1 MKKNLVLLGLLSLSL
16 AIPSFA
22 QDRKGGEQ
30 RGEQHGGQEHGRVGG
45 GYVPPHGPPAAR
57 PGSPARQEQHPVEQ
71 HPVQQQ
77 RAPEQ
82 RAPDQRQPEQ
92 RSGGQRGGDQRNFR
106 DFQGHPNAPHV
117 HSNGEWVGHD
127 MGRDDRHYHV
137 DHPWEHG
144 HFTLGFGPGHV
155 FRLEGGG
162 PSRFWFR
169 GAYFSVFPDDFS
181 YVSDWIWNADP
192 IVIYEDPD
200 HPGFYLAYNS
210 RTGTYAHVI
219 YMG

>member
-1 MKKNLVLLGLLSLSL
+1 MKKNIVLLALLSVSL
-16 AIPSFA
+16 AIPSVA
-22 QDRKGGEQ
+22 QERDRGQQRGGGE
-30 RGEQHGGQEHGRVGG
+30 HGNQSHVGG
-45 GYVPPHGPPAAR
+45 GYIPPRGPAPAAR
-57 PGSPARQEQHPVEQ
+57 QAAPP
-71 HPVQQQ
+71 Q

-82 RAPDQRQPEQ
+82 RQAQQAPIQQQRPPEQ
-92 RSGGQRGGDQRNFR
+92 RQAPVQRAGGQPNFR
-106 DFQGHPNAPHV
+106 DQEGHPNAPHV

-127 MGRDDRHYHV
+127 MGRNEGRYHL

-144 HFTLGFGPGHV
+144 RFTLGFGPGHV

-169 GAYFSVFPDDFS
+169 GAYFSIAPEDYP
-181 YVSDWIWNADP
+181 YVADWLWNSDP

-200 HPGFYLAYNS
+200 DLGFYLAYNS
-210 RTGTYAHVI
+210 RTGVYAHVI

>member
-1 MKKNLVLLGLLSLSL
+1 MMKKNLVLLALISMSL

-22 QDRKGGEQ
+22 QRDR
-30 RGEQHGGQEHGRVGG
+30 EQHGGGDHGGRVGG
-45 GYVPPHGPPAAR
+45 GYIPPRGPAPAAR
-57 PGSPARQEQHPVEQ
+57 QAAP
-71 HPVQQQ
+71 QQ

-82 RAPDQRQPEQ
+82 RQAPVQQRAPE
-92 RSGGQRGGDQRNFR
+92 QRGGDQRSFR
-106 DFQGHPNAPHV
+106 DVQGHPEAPHV

-127 MGRDDRHYHV
+127 TGRDDRRYHL

-144 HFTLGFGPGHV
+144 RFTLGFGPGHV

-162 PSRFWFR
+162 PDRFWFR
-169 GAYFSVFPDDFS
+169 GAYFSVAPEDFP
-181 YVSDWIWNADP
+181 YVSDWFWNSDP

-219 YMG
+219 YLG